1 MPDEPP
7 FTISEE
13 SRAGMHRILL
23 AGELDLETSIE
34 LGAVLRRVCDSGAL
48 GVELDLSGVTFIDS
62 LGLRSILDARRLCDE
77 HRVAFAVVPNPGLH
91 KIFEVTGLL
100 ELVPWRG
107 LQEPHRP
114 GA

>member
-1 MPDEPP
+1 MVEEPL
-7 FTISEE
+7 FSISEE

-34 LGAVLRRVCDSGAL
+34 LGAVLRRTCEAGAL
-48 GVELDLSGVTFIDS
+48 GIELDLSGVTFIDS
-62 LGLRSILDARRLCDE
+62 LGLRSILDARDLCAE
-77 HRVAFAVVPNPGLH
+77 HRVDFAVVPNPSLH

-107 LQEPHRP
+107 LQEPHTP